1 MKPLA
6 GEVDH
11 GPLLN
16 LIALDV
22 FRDWLGPALALSL
35 LAVNIVEDGSE
46 RTQGFIGRY
55 LFLEKDLAILARV
68 IEPGNATR
76 ILVETQLVGRS
87 ADVVR
92 VLLEHDV
99 KPHDLPELVEVSR
112 ALDVIECLEWF
123 VRAVVDEID
132 LLTFGAIEID
142 DGVVPFS
149 RHHEKTRHHERILG
163 IVEHGQFA

>member
-11 GPLLN
+11 SPLLN
-16 LIALDV
+16 LIAWDV
-22 FRDWLGPALALSL
+22 FRDWLGPALALFGET
-35 LAVNIVEDGSE
+35 VNIVEDGSE
-46 RTQGFIGRY
+46 RTQGFIRRY

-68 IEPGNATR
+68 IERGNPTR

-87 ADVVR
+87 ADVVG
-92 VLLEHDV
+92 VLLEVDV
-99 KPHDLPELVEVSR
+99 EPHDLSELVEVSR
-112 ALDVIECLEWF
+112 YRWVECLEWF

-132 LLTFGAIEID
+132 LLIFIAFEID

-149 RHHEKTRHHERILG
+149 RHHEKTLG
-163 IVEHGQFA
+163 IVEHGQ